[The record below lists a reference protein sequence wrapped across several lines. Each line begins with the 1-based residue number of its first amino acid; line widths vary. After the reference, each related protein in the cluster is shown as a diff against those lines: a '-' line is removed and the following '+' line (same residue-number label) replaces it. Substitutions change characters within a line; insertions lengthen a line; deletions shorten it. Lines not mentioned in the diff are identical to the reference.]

1 MKQAE
6 LNFNPPKLT
15 PQSQRLLD
23 RLSICPL
30 TNAEMRD
37 ELRLLSYTRR
47 LSDLRDAGYTIK
59 KEYIGEGLF
68 RYSILT
74 AVTTD
79 TTQSV

>member
-1 MKQAE
+1 MTQAE

-68 RYSILT
+68 RYSIT
-74 AVTTD
+74 SWP
-79 TTQSV
+79 TQPQT